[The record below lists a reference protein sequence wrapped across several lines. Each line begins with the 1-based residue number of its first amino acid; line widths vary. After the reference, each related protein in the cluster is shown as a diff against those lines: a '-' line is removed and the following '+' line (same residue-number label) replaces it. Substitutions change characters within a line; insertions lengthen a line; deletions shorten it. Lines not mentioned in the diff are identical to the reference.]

1 MIHSVIAREV
11 TLLRFNY
18 FNQKTPKQ
26 SQIIEVE
33 DCFTIVRHDSI
44 NSYKKRKNQPLCLQF
59 YTLKD
64 GDFSFSQMKEM
75 NPYIF
80 IFKKEQKNVNTG

>member
-1 MIHSVIAREV
+1 MIHSVIARDV

-26 SQIIEVE
+26 SQIIKVE
-33 DCFTIVRHDSI
+33 DCFTIVRNDSI
-44 NSYKKRKNQPLCLQF
+44 NSYKKRTNQQLCPQF

-64 GDFSFSQMKEM
+64 GDFSFTQMKEM

-80 IFKKEQKNVNTG
+80 IFKREKKM